1 MSSRHSAGD
10 ALKAPFTE
18 SERSCLA
25 RFVAHI
31 DLSIV
36 TEAAVDEADRD
47 TIINETYPLY
57 LECGRQISPQFWTV
71 AKFDDPPTDA
81 AKAFKQLVLG
91 EGARVFPPDE
101 PQTNPRPEDD
111 R

>member
-25 RFVAHI
+25 GFVAHLQKMRAHI
-31 DLSIV
+31 
-36 TEAAVDEADRD
+36 
-47 TIINETYPLY
+47 
-57 LECGRQISPQFWTV
+57 

-91 EGARVFPPDE
+91 EGARIFPPDE
-101 PQTNPRPEDD
+101 PRPEDG